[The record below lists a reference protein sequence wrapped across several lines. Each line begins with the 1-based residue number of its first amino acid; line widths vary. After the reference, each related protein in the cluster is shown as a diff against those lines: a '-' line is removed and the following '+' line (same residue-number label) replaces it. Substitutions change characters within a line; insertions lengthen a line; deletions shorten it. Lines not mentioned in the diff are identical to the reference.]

1 MVEIIQTSAEKK
13 IPRKVRVGRVVSD
26 KMDKTVVVAVESL
39 RRHTL
44 YKRTLRRVRKFMAHD
59 AENSC
64 RTGDLVRIRETRPLS
79 RHKRWRVIE
88 VLDRASERRRGV
100 SLPGQ
105 AAIVVGEEVA
115 AVAEAPQAEAVLF
128 ARTSVEA
135 PAVEEASAA
144 EAARTRRSAEVAGG
158 GESEGTGDKS

>member
-1 MVEIIQTSAEKK
+1 MVEVIQTSAEKK

-88 VLDRASERRRGV
+88 VLDRAGERRRGV

-105 AAIVVGEEVA
+105 AAIVVSEEVA
-115 AVAEAPQAEAVLF
+115 AVAEAPEAVLF
-128 ARTSVEA
+128 ARTSVES
-135 PAVEEASAA
+135 PAVEEAPAA
-144 EAARTRRSAEVAGG
+144 EAARTRGTAEEAGG